1 MTESEVGAIVSRE
14 ITQALGYD
22 ASALANSRT
31 LALQYYNGQM
41 AQPAAGRSAVV
52 SLDVSDSIHSLLAQ
66 IGPVI
71 QTTQIEFEARSQ
83 DDEAQAQAETDFVR
97 IMVERHGGYTAIAS
111 ACHDAFLLANGWL
124 EASVKTDVE
133 VNRYEYP
140 PDLTDEALAGLL
152 SSLGP
157 DQSATV
163 TEEADKTILKVKT
176 TRKRLI
182 VEACAPEEML
192 FSEDGS
198 QYDVSQVR
206 FVARRQLFTAAAL
219 AGLGV
224 SRAKI
229 DALPD
234 ASAET
239 VQTVRAGAQQTAVD
253 QLAVQAASR
262 TKEVYRCFMRMQKG
276 ASNEVELREI
286 WTGGTTGASVLLNRP
301 AESVP
306 WICGSAIPIP
316 HRILGRSVF
325 ELLQNVQAGKTQIL
339 RAYMDNLSVM
349 NASRVWANP
358 SEVNMGDLTDGRI
371 NGVIRAQGP
380 NSLGQM
386 PATDIGPQAMAGLGY
401 LDQVRA
407 ARVGASLDFNEVQ
420 SQIMAS
426 SATAAAGQLAK
437 VEQMAGWFATNIVQ
451 TILKPLFLQVH
462 RLLRTE
468 MAGQVNA
475 KIGGKWAQTDT
486 GQWAARDITTVAM
499 GMTTIQKAER
509 MQSLQT
515 VIGQLQGLISS
526 GGNGVI
532 TDQTRLYNAMG
543 DWIRAANLGAPDQYL
558 IDPASPEAQQ
568 AAQAQQQAAQQ
579 AAQAAQ
585 DAQIKMAVD
594 SQAPLLQMQHHFK
607 LTEQDRELSYKVW
620 SDQLDAEV
628 KEADMTSRAMI
639 DIKKL
644 YKPEPKSK
652 YQMAK
657 TETEGI
663 DD

>member
-1 MTESEVGAIVSRE
+1 MTESEIGAIVSRE
-14 ITQALGYD
+14 ITQALGFD
-22 ASALANSRT
+22 ASVLANSRT

-41 AQPAAGRSAVV
+41 TQPAAGRSAVV

-71 QTTQIEFEARSQ
+71 QTTQIEFEARGQ
-83 DDEAQAQAETDFVR
+83 DDEAQSQAETDFVR
-97 IMVERHGGYTAIAS
+97 IMVERNGGYTAIAS
-111 ACHDAFLLANGWL
+111 ACHDAFLLANGWI
-124 EASVKTDVE
+124 ECSVKTDVE
-133 VNRYEYP
+133 VNRYEY
-140 PDLTDEALAGLL
+140 LANLSDEQLAGLL
-152 SSLGP
+152 ASMGP

-163 TEEADKTILKVKT
+163 DEKPDKTILKVKT
-176 TRKRLI
+176 TRRRLI

-219 AGLGV
+219 RALGV
-224 SRAKI
+224 SNEKI
-229 DALPD
+229 NALPD
-234 ASAET
+234 ASAEA
-239 VQTVRAGAQQTAVD
+239 VQTARAGIQQNQVD
-253 QLAVQAASR
+253 QLAVQDASR

-276 ASNEVELREI
+276 TANEVELREI
-286 WTGGTTGASVLLNRP
+286 WVGGTAGATVLLNRP
-301 AESVP
+301 ADAVP

-339 RAYMDNLSVM
+339 RAYMDNLGVM

-358 SEVNMGDLTDGRI
+358 DEVNMTDLTDGRI
-371 NGVIRAQGP
+371 NGVVRAQGP
-380 NSLGQM
+380 NSLGQL

-437 VEQMAGWFATNIVQ
+437 VEQMAGWFASNIVQ
-451 TILKPLFLQVH
+451 TILKPLFLSVH

-468 MAGQVNA
+468 MSGKVSA
-475 KIGGKWAQTDT
+475 KIGGKWRETDT
-486 GQWAARDITTVAM
+486 GQWSARDITTVSM

-509 MQSLQT
+509 MQGLQT
-515 VIGQLQGLISS
+515 VITQLQGLIAS
-526 GGNGVI
+526 GGNGII
-532 TDQTRLYNAMG
+532 TDQNRLYNAMS
-543 DWIRAANLGAPDQYL
+543 DWIRAANLGPPDQYL
-558 IDPASPEAQQ
+558 IDPNSTEAKQAAAQQ
-568 AAQAQQQAAQQ
+568 AKSQQQ
-579 AAQAAQ
+579 AAQAAAE
-585 DAQIKMAVD
+585 AQVRMTLD
-594 SQAPLLQMQHHFK
+594 SQGPLLQMQHKFK
-607 LTEQDRELSYKVW
+607 LIEQDRELSYKVW
-620 SDQLDAEV
+620 SDQLEAEV
-628 KEADMTSRAMI
+628 KEADMISKSMI

-644 YKPEPKSK
+644 YKPEPKSE
-652 YQMAK
+652 YQKAK
-657 TETEGI
+657 TETEEI

>member
-1 MTESEVGAIVSRE
+1 MTENEVGAIVSRE
-14 ITQALGYD
+14 IVQALGYD

-41 AQPAAGRSAVV
+41 AQPGAGRSAVV

-83 DDEAQAQAETDFVR
+83 DDESQAQAETDFVR
-97 IMVERHGGYTAIAS
+97 IMVERHGGYTAIAA

-133 VNRYEYP
+133 VNRYEFP
-140 PDLTDEALAGLL
+140 PALTDEQIAGLMA
-152 SSLGP
+152 SMGP
-157 DQSATV
+157 DQSATLDEQ
-163 TEEADKTILKVKT
+163 TDKTILKIKT
-176 TRKRLI
+176 TRRRLI

-198 QYDVSQVR
+198 QYDVGQVR

-219 AGLGV
+219 KALGI
-224 SRAKI
+224 SAAKI
-229 DALPD
+229 AGLPD
-234 ASAET
+234 AQPES

-253 QLAVQAASR
+253 QLAVQDASR
-262 TKEVYRCFMRMQKG
+262 TKQVYRCFMRMQKG
-276 ASNEVELREI
+276 GSNEVELREI
-286 WTGGTTGASVLLNRP
+286 WTGGVTGSTVLLNRP
-301 AESVP
+301 ADAVP

-371 NGVIRAQGP
+371 NGVVRAQGP

-437 VEQMAGWFATNIVQ
+437 VEQMAGWFASNIVQ

-462 RLLRTE
+462 RLLRTD

-475 KIGGKWAQTDT
+475 KIGGKWSQTDT
-486 GQWAARDITTVAM
+486 GQWAERDITTVAM

-515 VIGQLQGLISS
+515 VIGQLQGLIAS
-526 GGNGVI
+526 GGEGII
-532 TDQTRLYNAMG
+532 TDQSRLYNAMG

-558 IDPASPEAQQ
+558 IDPASPEARQ

-579 AAQAAQ
+579 SAQAAK
-585 DAQIKMAVD
+585 DAQIEMAVK

-607 LTEQDRELSYKVW
+607 LTEQERELSYKVW

-628 KEADMTSRAMI
+628 KEADITAQSLI
-639 DIKKL
+639 DVKKMMQTAP
-644 YKPEPKSK
+644 KPEKEKP
-652 YQMAK
+652 
-657 TETEGI
+657 ETEEI